1 MESKKIFLQFLE
13 FLKKWMVIMSKNGK
27 LMAIVTSIY
36 IIIASLFFVLNIST
50 VKPMIFDIVTKS
62 MMLPSQDPQGLVFAQ
77 LQNTMQKEFKIFLG
91 TELAFIVGL
100 FITSLIAQNAIILL
114 IGSAHKDEKISHINL
129 ILRMPQPLKRTF
141 ITSFHVTLLRIGF
154 LYISFFFVMVLIIVT
169 SGNKIVSKL
178 ILWALLILVVSMY
191 LYFSVV
197 WILSMVV
204 SVLEECSGIEA
215 LGRAGRLVKGMK
227 LQGFLLNLLLNLL
240 SYVFFHF
247 LSKMM
252 MVKQPALTQAI
263 LLFFLMGFIC
273 SITMFTFQAY
283 TVLYFECKKNHGEE
297 IELHGSVEY
306 SKIPRVPLGEELL

>member
-1 MESKKIFLQFLE
+1 MEPKMIFLQFLE
-13 FLKKWMVIMSKNGK
+13 FLKKWIMIMSKNGK

-36 IIIASLFFVLNIST
+36 IIIASLFSVLNIST
-50 VKPMIFDIVTKS
+50 AKPIIFDIVTKS
-62 MMLPSQDPQGLVFAQ
+62 MMLPSQDPQGLVFAHV
-77 LQNTMQKEFKIFLG
+77 QNTIQKEFKIFLG
-91 TELAFIVGL
+91 IELAFIVGL

-114 IGSAHKDEKISHINL
+114 IGAAHKDEKISHIDL

-154 LYISFFFVMVLIIVT
+154 LYIGFFFVIVLMTMT

-178 ILWALLILVVSMY
+178 ILWTLVVLVVSMY

-197 WILSMVV
+197 WVLSMVV

-240 SYVFFHF
+240 SYVIFHF

-252 MVKQPALTQAI
+252 MVKQPLTQAI
-263 LLFFLMGFIC
+263 LVFFLVGFMC

-283 TVLYFECKKNHGEE
+283 TVLYFECKMNHGEE